1 MESFCCTSETNIVN
15 QLYVN
20 KKRTIQKT
28 LTLEKVVYM
37 RLLKNWDIVVYNA
50 ALVSTVQWGESAM

>member
-50 ALVSTVQWGESAM
+50 ALVSTVQ